1 MISNMKISTKITL
14 SIVFLIAVGLLGSTL
29 YVRWIVTDEILE
41 QSNREVMAVS
51 HSHARTIEADLNT
64 AMNTAQTVAHAF
76 EGMLAK
82 GVTDRQMYAAFF
94 ESVVKNSP
102 YVGMGFLFEPDVID
116 QNDAAF
122 AGKPFHD
129 ATGRAMAYIVPQT
142 DGSVVR
148 EPITG
153 YENGDWYVIPKKTG
167 RQILT
172 EPYEYEINQKK
183 ILMTTAAAPMFLN
196 GKFVGVVTVDLSL
209 EQISALVTSI
219 RIKESGYAFLISENN
234 RYISHRNAKLVNQNL
249 FDVNKRFRDFSKE
262 FEAAEPFQVTI
273 FSEQAQR
280 NTLYTV
286 APLFIGKTQQV
297 WKLVI
302 NVPENE
308 ALGMLTS
315 IVRAL
320 TASSVVLV
328 LILFIAVVLVS
339 RGIARPV
346 SRMTS
351 IMLRLADGDMKIDVP
366 YQKNGDEL
374 GGMAKALQVFKDN
387 SLRFEQMREEQKELE
402 KRAEHERRAAMLEM
416 ADRFEKSVGAIV
428 AGVASAATEMQST
441 ASVMSQGARQA
452 ETMSSSGA
460 AEADRTAE
468 NVQTVASATE
478 ELSHSIREINEQSQE
493 SSTVAQMASGKA
505 HETSEIMQ
513 KLVLQAQKIGEVVGL
528 IRDVADQTNLL
539 ALNATIEAARAG
551 DAGKGFA
558 VVAGEVKSLAN
569 QTSRATEEISGQIS
583 DVQASVSDAVSAI
596 NQIAAIINQINGISG
611 GIASAVG
618 QQGAATQEIARSI
631 QQASDGTQQVS
642 SDLRNMSQTISN
654 VGLSSDD
661 VLKAASELA
670 QQGEILRREVDS
682 FLDGIRR

>member
-1 MISNMKISTKITL
+1 M
-14 SIVFLIAVGLLGSTL
+14 
-29 YVRWIVTDEILE
+29 
-41 QSNREVMAVS
+41 
-51 HSHARTIEADLNT
+51 
-64 AMNTAQTVAHAF
+64 
-76 EGMLAK
+76 
-82 GVTDRQMYAAFF
+82 
-94 ESVVKNSP
+94 
-102 YVGMGFLFEPDVID
+102 
-116 QNDAAF
+116 
-122 AGKPFHD
+122 
-129 ATGRAMAYIVPQT
+129 
-142 DGSVVR
+142 
-148 EPITG
+148 
-153 YENGDWYVIPKKTG
+153 
-167 RQILT
+167 
-172 EPYEYEINQKK
+172 
-183 ILMTTAAAPMFLN
+183 
-196 GKFVGVVTVDLSL
+196 
-209 EQISALVTSI
+209 
-219 RIKESGYAFLISENN
+219 
-234 RYISHRNAKLVNQNL
+234 
-249 FDVNKRFRDFSKE
+249 
-262 FEAAEPFQVTI
+262 
-273 FSEQAQR
+273 
-280 NTLYTV
+280 
-286 APLFIGKTQQV
+286 
-297 WKLVI
+297 
-302 NVPENE
+302 PENE